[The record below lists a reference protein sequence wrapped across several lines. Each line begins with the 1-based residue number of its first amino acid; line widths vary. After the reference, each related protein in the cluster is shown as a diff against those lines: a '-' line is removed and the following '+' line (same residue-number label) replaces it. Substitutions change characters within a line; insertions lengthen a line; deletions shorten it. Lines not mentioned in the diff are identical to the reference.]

1 MAKEAIPS
9 VSRRE
14 RSDRDGRSARGAGD
28 APTVSH
34 GLARKGSGRTTATRP
49 DLSVKGNGG
58 GRIAI
63 ELTQTQVNEVIRGAD
78 DGGTMTVL
86 LSALRA
92 PDWALALQ
100 SEGGSYPEQLAD
112 RRLSHSLLSG
122 LLVLSCFP
130 LSGDYLGVADI
141 SRMLRMNTS
150 TAHRYISTL
159 LAVGLI
165 ERDPDLRKYRIARVG

>member
-1 MAKEAIPS
+1 MAKNASPN
-9 VSRRE
+9 VTRRE
-14 RSDRDGRSARGAGD
+14 RSGPNGRSARSAGD
-28 APTVSH
+28 ASSTASRR
-34 GLARKGSGRTTATRP
+34 LARRGSGRAAAVRP
-49 DLSVKGNGG
+49 DSSVKGNGG
-58 GRIAI
+58 GRVAI
-63 ELTQTQVNEVIRGAD
+63 ELTQAQVNEVIRGAD

-100 SEGGSYPEQLAD
+100 SEDGAYPEQMGD

-130 LSGDYLGVADI
+130 LNGEYLGVADI
-141 SRMLRMNTS
+141 SRMLKMNTS
-150 TAHRYISTL
+150 TTHRYMSTL

-165 ERDPDLRKYRIARVG
+165 ERDPDLRKYRIARI